1 MPKLYDLTEYSG
13 SRRNSQRRTVVAT
26 VETTQK
32 GLVVTGIGAVVGLA
46 VSGLV
51 ALLVPATG
59 AWSFASLLVTIPL
72 AHWAF
77 ARRRTGLQVSNLAH
91 LDAQIGAR
99 RGRSLSD
106 MFGRGPGRGINRV
119 QGRIIISGMTLQR
132 PEIVD
137 LDSVWTLN
145 PRHLAGHTTLPA
157 TTGRGGADAEV
168 VVPSATRRA
177 RRSTR
182 AMLAPR

>member
-1 MPKLYDLTEYSG
+1 
-13 SRRNSQRRTVVAT
+13 
-26 VETTQK
+26 
-32 GLVVTGIGAVVGLA
+32 
-46 VSGLV
+46 
-51 ALLVPATG
+51 
-59 AWSFASLLVTIPL
+59 
-72 AHWAF
+72 
-77 ARRRTGLQVSNLAH
+77 
-91 LDAQIGAR
+91 
-99 RGRSLSD
+99 